1 MDKNKKS
8 LEILVQQDELKALDS
23 LEDSLNLEELD
34 KLDKE

>member
-8 LEILVQQDELKALDS
+8 LEVLAQQDELKALDS
-23 LEDSLNLEELD
+23 LEDSLNTEELN